1 MTWSCGRCGEPL
13 PQASGGRLGQ
23 RVSSRVA
30 TLSATALTLFPAAVL
45 LPVFEVEQFG
55 RVVEASLWSGSLG
68 LLGRGELFIGLVVL
82 VCSLCLPVLKLS
94 ALLLVTAGRDWLA
107 SRHRRLG
114 WRLVEWTGRWG
125 MLDVLLVAVL
135 VAWMKMG
142 ELVEF
147 TVGPGLWVFAAVVLL
162 SLTASAQYDPHALW
176 EDPESP

>member
-13 PQASGGRLGQ
+13 PQASGGRLGKL
-23 RVSSRVA
+23 VSSRVA